1 MRREA
6 VVRRMRQKVRDR
18 ESLVLP
24 GDMLIECIE
33 YRIYA
38 QRNTLVA
45 KVERIS
51 VVCSFNQTKQ

>member
-1 MRREA
+1 
-6 VVRRMRQKVRDR
+6 VRRMRQKVRDR